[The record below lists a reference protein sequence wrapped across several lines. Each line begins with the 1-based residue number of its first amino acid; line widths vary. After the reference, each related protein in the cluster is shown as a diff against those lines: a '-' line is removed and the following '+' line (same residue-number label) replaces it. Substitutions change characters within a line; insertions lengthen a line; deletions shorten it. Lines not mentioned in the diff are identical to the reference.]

1 MPLLL
6 SLPSQALII
15 PQTSMVPLKSYH
27 CGAFLKALMAKVI
40 HVATISQLA
49 LTQIFLYLK
58 FSNMDHL
65 WTVFHFVQ
73 HCETLCSESIES
85 FLALTLAHQQVQKGS
100 IFYRNV
106 HPGIYS
112 LHRTQCS
119 LTSRIGML

>member
-40 HVATISQLA
+40 YVATISQLA

-58 FSNMDHL
+58 FSNVDHL
-65 WTVFHFVQ
+65 WTEFHFVQ

-100 IFYRNV
+100 IFYRNGTLGSTV
-106 HPGIYS
+106 CIEHSAP
-112 LHRTQCS
+112 
-119 LTSRIGML
+119 